1 MSRDDRTPDVP
12 DETVDEITTDHTAL
26 DDTADAPAAGDASD
40 ADDAAGAELGRQ
52 MTALVSG
59 VEITPALRA
68 RVAEGVMARPKPRMG
83 ALAGRPLAAA
93 AAIVVL
99 IAGALAFAAGGG
111 DDADDLVIAD
121 ERPQPSPPTTLAEDD
136 ADWPATVG
144 GVVIVRPP
152 AVGEELPAPPP
163 PPVTEPA
170 PVPQVAPPPTVPP
183 CRDSVDPACGPF
195 TWDPAPV
202 VPQAELRFLLPSE
215 PARVGVPYE
224 LVVELTD
231 PGTMPSFNCASGVA
245 VDPTPSSQY
254 PIITLA
260 GCVYEPLECPTRYGP
275 WTPPAPR
282 GGSVRTSVT
291 ITFDEPGSYGVAASA
306 RRPLLCDNVD
316 PYGTDASGSAV
327 VQVVP

>member
-12 DETVDEITTDHTAL
+12 DATPDDAL
-26 DDTADAPAAGDASD
+26 DLTAADVLADGTVGD

-52 MTALVSG
+52 MADAVSG
-59 VEITPALRA
+59 VEVSPGLRA
-68 RVAEGVMARPKPRMG
+68 RVAEGVMARPKPRMT
-83 ALAGRPLAAA
+83 ALAGRPMAAA
-93 AAIVVL
+93 AAIIVL
-99 IAGALAFAAGGG
+99 IVGALAFAGGGG
-111 DDADDLVIAD
+111 DEADDLVVAD
-121 ERPQPSPPTTLAEDD
+121 ERPQPSPPTTVAEDD
-136 ADWPATVG
+136 AEWPATVG

-152 AVGEELPAPPP
+152 AVGEEAPPPP
-163 PPVTEPA
+163 PPVTEPPPA
-170 PVPQVAPPPTVPP
+170 PQVAPPPTVPP
-183 CRDSVDPACGPF
+183 CRDSVDPACGSF

-202 VPQAELRFLLPSE
+202 VPQAELRFLLPGE

-224 LVVELTD
+224 FVVELTD

-245 VDPTPSSQY
+245 VDPTPQSQY

-275 WTPPAPR
+275 WTPPAPQ

-291 ITFDEPGSYGVAASA
+291 ITFDEPGSYGLAASA
-306 RRPLLCDNVD
+306 QRPLLCDNVD

-327 VQVVP
+327 VHVVP